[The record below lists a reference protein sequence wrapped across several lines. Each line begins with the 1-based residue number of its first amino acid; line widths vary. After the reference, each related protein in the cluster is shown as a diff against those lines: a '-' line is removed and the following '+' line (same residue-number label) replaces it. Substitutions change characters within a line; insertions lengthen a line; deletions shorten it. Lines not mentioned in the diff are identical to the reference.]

1 MDQLSNSHKEGLTM
15 TDLQKAYIRDLRA
28 NKKSYEKIHLETLI
42 SIDKI
47 REFCKEEGLNKNVT
61 IKNN

>member
-1 MDQLSNSHKEGLTM
+1 M